1 MSVTARFACYAVEDF
16 GNNKT
21 AKFNAT
27 KRTDGDNAAFTK
39 YTPNG
44 KLEISIMSE
53 APASEFFKPGK
64 DYQLE
69 FTEL

>member
-1 MSVTARFACYAVEDF
+1 MSVTARFQCFSVEDF
-16 GNNKT
+16 GTNKI
-21 AKFNAT
+21 AKFSAT
-27 KRTDGDNAAFTK
+27 KKTDGDNAAFTK

-53 APASEFFKPGK
+53 ASASQFFKPGK